1 MADPV
6 SGPVGTEQNVV
17 EDGVFSMSTVG
28 AMNTNE
34 RDTIVTEVS
43 HVPSDKFVYLV
54 ASQTGNELSFVQ
66 SQPMT
71 SRIDSR
77 LSPRLAGPH
86 SSDHVSRSSHVG
98 AFSGSTWRMNTSNV
112 ERPIYRAT
120 LEMEV
125 AETKQ
130 MLCQQ
135 QTVLSSLSETL
146 KSIQSEMGKRND
158 SAPDIEETTNQV
170 RPTSGSSPGVEVNKA
185 KTKVSRKRG
194 KFLSFFTQDTDTNSS
209 ESEEESEDNDD
220 ADEPPQKQAKTEGAS
235 DESRSTDGNSKLS
248 KLDKLFCDK
257 LDQGPRVNEN
267 LANAVNKGISN
278 TFSIKSVLEF
288 AENYKQPENC
298 EFLRVPKLNEE
309 LYFEDSIA
317 SRFKKNDS
325 VLQKTQ
331 LLLTKGMTPLV
342 KLMDKLLA
350 NEEGDGEIFDL
361 ATDSLQLLAYTHRD
375 ISYVRRKFLKPAVAK
390 KYKRLCSANIP
401 LTANLLGDELDKQLK
416 SINEHKKIGAQMT
429 NESSRKRHYVRD
441 NQQPSTSQKS
451 DYGSRNTS
459 SSHSQSFL
467 YQSKGNNPRYKKGKG
482 SYQNSNNNN
491 NKRSK

>member
-1 MADPV
+1 
-6 SGPVGTEQNVV
+6 
-17 EDGVFSMSTVG
+17 
-28 AMNTNE
+28 
-34 RDTIVTEVS
+34 
-43 HVPSDKFVYLV
+43 
-54 ASQTGNELSFVQ
+54 
-66 SQPMT
+66 
-71 SRIDSR
+71 
-77 LSPRLAGPH
+77 
-86 SSDHVSRSSHVG
+86 
-98 AFSGSTWRMNTSNV
+98 
-112 ERPIYRAT
+112 
-120 LEMEV
+120 
-125 AETKQ
+125 
-130 MLCQQ
+130 
-135 QTVLSSLSETL
+135 
-146 KSIQSEMGKRND
+146 
-158 SAPDIEETTNQV
+158 
-170 RPTSGSSPGVEVNKA
+170 
-185 KTKVSRKRG
+185 
-194 KFLSFFTQDTDTNSS
+194 
-209 ESEEESEDNDD
+209 
-220 ADEPPQKQAKTEGAS
+220 
-235 DESRSTDGNSKLS
+235 
-248 KLDKLFCDK
+248 

-375 ISYVRRKFLKPAVAK
+375 ISNVRRKFLKPAVAK